1 MSPATT
7 ELTALGAT
15 VQLSAEVRD
24 QNGQVMAGAAVTWAS
39 SAAAVATVSASGL
52 VTAVTNGSATITATA
67 GAASGSATVTVAQV
81 VSAVNVT
88 PDTATV
94 LEGDTLRLTAA
105 ATDANGQVVAG
116 VEFVWAS
123 GDTAVAVVD
132 ASGLVT
138 GVGAGEAEV
147 TAITAGVTG
156 RSTLTVVALT
166 PADVTVTPD
175 TVVLTALGQT
185 VQLAAEVRDQA
196 GSVME
201 GIAVAWSSG
210 DTAVAVV
217 DSAGLVSAVGV
228 GAATITAV
236 AGEAS
241 GDAHVTVTQSVDSV
255 AVAPP
260 ADTIA
265 PGDTLRLVAEAYDES
280 GRVVE
285 GASLTWSSDNNAV
298 ATVDASGLVRGTGEG
313 TATITATAGEASGTS
328 EITVTNRDR
337 AALVA
342 LYNAT
347 GGPSWRN
354 NEGWLT
360 DLPLGAW
367 FGVETDGSGR
377 VTRLQLGRV
386 WDREVNRWVG
396 NGLSGPIPAALAGLD
411 RLTLLDLSANELSG
425 PIPAALARLA
435 SLTLL
440 DLSANELSAP
450 IPPELARLTSLTS
463 LYLWQNRLSGPI
475 PPELGNLANLEE
487 LSLNDNSLSGRIPSE
502 LARLASL
509 TSLILSDNKL
519 SGPIPPELGNLA
531 NLEQLYLGYN
541 GLSGRIPPELGNLAN
556 LRVLRL
562 IENALSG
569 PIPPELGNLAN
580 LEQLILSRSPLSG
593 SIPAELGNLANLELL
608 SLSWTDL
615 AGPIPAELGNLL
627 RLNSLDIFRNRHT
640 GSIPPELSRLTN
652 LRRLNLSSN
661 ALSGP
666 VPPSLVQLQQLS
678 TLYLANNSALCLPG
692 TSAFVTWLAGVERQ
706 ETGDANPCHANDV
719 AVLRSLFEVAGGNG
733 WTNSQ
738 GWLGEGIP
746 DDWYGVDV
754 DSVGRVEV
762 LDLTANGLTGH
773 LPASL
778 GSLSQL
784 STLKIGGNALTGRLP
799 LSLATLSLREFR
811 YSDTQLCAPL
821 EDAFQAWLNT
831 IPTHESTNALCT
843 EPASDREVLE
853 VLYHTMGG
861 PDWTNNRNWLT
872 DAPLWDWHG
881 VRADSEDRV
890 VFLGLFNNNL
900 TGQIPPQL
908 GALAALNHLN
918 LHHNNFGGS
927 IPPEL
932 GELAA
937 LESLSLRNNNLTGS
951 IPAELGKLTKLQYLE
966 LTGSALSGPIPSELG
981 NLANLESLDLGD
993 NGLSGPIPAE
1003 LARLPSLTWLD
1014 LSENAFSG
1022 PIPAELGD
1030 LAAISE
1036 PLGTNC
1042 PRRGCEL
1049 NLQGN
1054 NFTGSIP
1061 PELGSLASLNYFHA
1075 SHNDLEGPVPPEF
1088 GNLERLRALALNGN
1102 SRLSGAFPS
1111 TFTRLGELEGLVVSG
1126 TDLCAPSDPAFRRW
1140 LEGVQNRQHVK
1151 FCDDGAPPAAYL
1163 VQAVQSL
1170 EFPVPLVAGKEAL
1183 LRVFVTATRDN
1194 SESLPSVRA
1203 SFYHDGALV
1212 HVADISG
1219 GTGQIP
1225 TGVREGSLAASVN
1238 SVVPAAV
1245 VQPGLDLVV
1254 EVDPDGT
1261 LDPALGVPKRIPE
1274 TGRLSLDVREMPRFE
1289 LTLIPFLWTEAPNSD
1304 ILDAVASTVADPEEW
1319 LWGRRPYLPVGDL
1332 IVRDHEPVMSSS
1344 NHAHDLIRETGAIRV
1359 MEGGTGYFMG
1369 TMSPPMAGP
1378 SGTAEVG
1385 GWNLFSLL
1393 PGPTAHELG
1402 HSFNLFHAP
1411 CGGAG
1416 APDPAYPYPAAQI
1429 GVWGYDPLGG
1439 LLVPPVTTDIMSYCG
1454 GWISDYHYAKALR
1467 HRLIKEG
1474 APAGAAATGLLLW
1487 GGIDTEGTPFL
1498 EPAFVI
1504 DAPAALPDS
1513 AGDYRI
1519 TGRTAGG
1526 GELFSLSFTMP
1537 VTAHGDGSSG
1547 FAFALPVRAGWEDSL
1562 ATITLSGPG
1571 GSVTLDGESDIP
1583 MTILRDPRTGQVRSI
1598 LRDTP
1603 LGADVAADAI
1613 GAHAQGREVLFSRGI
1628 PGAAAWRR

>member
-1 MSPATT
+1 MISATLWAYACGDGTTEPPPPPPDPPRPTTVTVSPATT

-15 VQLSAEVRD
+15 VQLSAAVRD
-24 QNGQVMAGAAVTWAS
+24 QNGQAMAGATVTWVS
-39 SAAAVATVSASGL
+39 SAVGVATVNTSGL
-52 VTAVTNGSATITATA
+52 VTAVANGTATITATA
-67 GAASGSATVTVAQV
+67 GSASGSATVTVAQE
-81 VSAVNVT
+81 VSAVAVA

-94 LEGDTLRLTAA
+94 VEGDTLRLAA
-105 ATDANGQVVAG
+105 TATDANAQVVAG
-116 VEFVWAS
+116 AEFVWAS

-147 TAITAGVTG
+147 TATAAGVTG
-156 RSTLTVVALT
+156 RATLTVVALT
-166 PADVTVTPD
+166 PAAVTVTPD
-175 TVVLTALGQT
+175 TVVLTAVGQST
-185 VQLAAEVRDQA
+185 QLTAEVRDQL
-196 GSVME
+196 GQVMDVVP
-201 GIAVAWSSG
+201 VAWSSG

-217 DSAGLVSAVGV
+217 DSSGLVTAVGT
-228 GAATITAV
+228 GAATVTAT
-236 AGEAS
+236 AGEVS
-241 GDAHVTVTQSVDSV
+241 SDALVTVVQSVDSV
-255 AVAPP
+255 TVSPP

-265 PGDTLRLVAEAYDES
+265 VGDTLRLVAEAYDE
-280 GRVVE
+280 GGHVVA
-285 GASLTWSSDNNAV
+285 GAAFTWSSSNAAV
-298 ATVDASGLVRGTGEG
+298 ATVDISGLVRGAGEG
-313 TATITATAGEASGTS
+313 TAVITAAAGEASSDALVTVVTATS
-328 EITVTNRDR
+328 PDR

-342 LYNAT
+342 LYQAT

-360 DLPLGAW
+360 DAPVGEW
-367 FGVETDGSGR
+367 YGVATDGSGR
-377 VTRLQLGRV
+377 VTRLDLGGSRDV
-386 WDREVNRWVG
+386 D
-396 NGLSGPIPAALAGLD
+396 NG
-411 RLTLLDLSANELSG
+411 
-425 PIPAALARLA
+425 
-435 SLTLL
+435 
-440 DLSANELSAP
+440 
-450 IPPELARLTSLTS
+450 
-463 LYLWQNRLSGPI
+463 LSGPI
-475 PPELGNLANLEE
+475 PPELASLANLTLLD
-487 LSLNDNSLSGRIPSE
+487 LS
-502 LARLASL
+502 
-509 TSLILSDNKL
+509 
-519 SGPIPPELGNLA
+519 
-531 NLEQLYLGYN
+531 Y
-541 GLSGRIPPELGNLAN
+541 
-556 LRVLRL
+556 
-562 IENALSG
+562 NALSG

-580 LEQLILSRSPLSG
+580 LEQLTLNDNGLSGPIPPELAGLTNLTVLYLSQNPLSGPIPPELGSLANLEQLILGRSPLSG
-593 SIPAELGNLANLELL
+593 SIPAELGNLAKLELL
-608 SLSWTDL
+608 SIAWTDL
-615 AGPIPAELGNLL
+615 AGPIPPELGNLL
-627 RLNSLDIFRNRHT
+627 RLNSLDIVRNRHT

-666 VPPSLVQLQQLS
+666 VPPSLVQLRQLS

-746 DDWYGVDV
+746 DDWYGVGV
-754 DSVGRVEV
+754 DSVGRVTV
-762 LDLTANGLTGH
+762 LDLTANGLAGQ

-811 YSDTQLCAPL
+811 YADTELCAPL
-821 EDAFQAWLNT
+821 EDAFQTWLNT
-831 IPTHESTNALCT
+831 IPTHEGTNALCT
-843 EPASDREVLE
+843 AAASDREVLE

-900 TGQIPPQL
+900 TGRIPPQL
-908 GALAALNHLN
+908 GELAALNHLN
-918 LHHNNFGGS
+918 LQHNNFGGS

-932 GELAA
+932 GELDA
-937 LESLSLRNNNLTGS
+937 LETLSLRNNNLTGS
-951 IPAELGKLTKLQYLE
+951 IPAELGKLTRLHHLE

-981 NLANLESLDLGD
+981 NLANLESLVLRN

-1003 LARLPSLTWLD
+1003 LASLPSLTWLD

-1030 LAAISE
+1030 LAAINE

-1054 NFTGSIP
+1054 SFTGSIP
-1061 PELGSLASLNYFHA
+1061 PELGSLASLNAFYA
-1075 SHNDLEGPVPPEF
+1075 SHNDLEGPVPPEL
-1088 GNLERLRALALNGN
+1088 GNLERLRTLALNGN
-1102 SRLSGAFPS
+1102 SRLSGVLPS
-1111 TFTRLGELEGLVVSG
+1111 TLTRLGELEALVASG
-1126 TDLCAPSDPAFRRW
+1126 TDLCAPSDPEFRRW

-1151 FCDDGAPPAAYL
+1151 FCDDGGPPAAYL

-1170 EFPVPLVAGKEAL
+1170 EFPVPLVAGEEAL

-1194 SESLPSVRA
+1194 RESLPSVRA

-1212 HVADISG
+1212 HVADIPG

-1225 TGVREGSLAASVN
+1225 TEVREGSLAASAN
-1238 SVVPAAV
+1238 AVVPAAV

-1254 EVDPDGT
+1254 EIDPDGT
-1261 LDPALGVPKRIPE
+1261 LDPGLGVTRRIPE

-1289 LTLIPFLWTEAPNSD
+1289 LTLIPFLWTEAPDSA

-1344 NHAHDLIRETGAIRV
+1344 NRAHDLLRETGAIRV

-1369 TMSPPMAGP
+1369 TMSPPVTGA
-1378 SGTAEVG
+1378 SGTAEQG

-1411 CGGAG
+1411 CGGAA

-1429 GVWGYDPLGG
+1429 GTWGYDPLDG

-1474 APAGAAATGLLLW
+1474 ASAAAPATGLLLW
-1487 GGIDTEGTPFL
+1487 GGIDAEGAPFL
-1498 EPAFVI
+1498 EPAFVV

-1513 AGDYRI
+1513 AGEYRI
-1519 TGRTAGG
+1519 TGRTATA
-1526 GELFSLSFTMP
+1526 GELFSFSFTMP
-1537 VTAHGDGSSG
+1537 VTADGDGSSG
-1547 FAFALPVRAGWEDSL
+1547 FAFALPVRAGWEGSL
-1562 ATITLSGPG
+1562 AAITLDGPG
-1571 GSVTLDGESDIP
+1571 GTATLDGDSDIP
-1583 MTILRDPRTGQVRSI
+1583 MAILRDSRTGQVRGI
-1598 LRDTP
+1598 LRDPPPATQ
-1603 LGADVAADAI
+1603 AAADAV
-1613 GAHAQGREVLFSRGI
+1613 GARAPGAPGLEVLFSRGI

>member
-1 MSPATT
+1 MFLLIAAVVSATLWAYACGDGTTEPPPPPPDPPRPTTVTVSPATT

-15 VQLSAEVRD
+15 VQLTAAVRD
-24 QNGQVMAGAAVTWAS
+24 QNGQAMAGATVAWAS
-39 SAAAVATVSASGL
+39 SAAGVATVNSSGL
-52 VTAVTNGSATITATA
+52 VTAAANGTATITATA
-67 GAASGSATVTVAQV
+67 GGASGSATVAVAQEVSTVAV
-81 VSAVNVT
+81 A

-94 LEGDTLRLTAA
+94 LEGDTLRLAA
-105 ATDANGQVVAG
+105 TATDANGQVVTGA
-116 VEFVWAS
+116 EFVWAS

-147 TAITAGVTG
+147 TATAAGVTG

-166 PADVTVTPD
+166 PAAVTVTPD
-175 TVVLTALGQT
+175 AVVLTAVGQT
-185 VQLAAEVRDQA
+185 AQLTAEVRDQL
-196 GSVME
+196 GRVMDVVP
-201 GIAVAWSSG
+201 VAWSSG

-217 DSAGLVSAVGV
+217 DSSGLVTAVGT
-228 GAATITAV
+228 GAATVTAT
-236 AGEAS
+236 AGEVS
-241 GDAHVTVTQSVDSV
+241 SDALVTVVQSVDSV
-255 AVAPP
+255 TVSPS

-265 PGDTLRLVAEAYDES
+265 VGDTLRLVAEAYDE
-280 GRVVE
+280 GGHVVA
-285 GASLTWSSDNNAV
+285 GATFTWSSSNAAV
-298 ATVDASGLVRGTGEG
+298 ATVDISGLVRGAGEG
-313 TATITATAGEASGTS
+313 TAVITAAAGEASSDALVTVVTATS
-328 EITVTNRDR
+328 PDR

-342 LYNAT
+342 LYQAT

-360 DLPLGAW
+360 DAPVGEW
-367 FGVETDGSGR
+367 YGVATDGSGR
-377 VTRLQLGRV
+377 VTRLDLGGSRDV
-386 WDREVNRWVG
+386 D
-396 NGLSGPIPAALAGLD
+396 NG
-411 RLTLLDLSANELSG
+411 
-425 PIPAALARLA
+425 
-435 SLTLL
+435 
-440 DLSANELSAP
+440 
-450 IPPELARLTSLTS
+450 
-463 LYLWQNRLSGPI
+463 LSGPI
-475 PPELGNLANLEE
+475 PPELASLANLTLLD
-487 LSLNDNSLSGRIPSE
+487 LSYN
-502 LARLASL
+502 A
-509 TSLILSDNKL
+509 L

-531 NLEQLYLGYN
+531 NLEQLSLNAN
-541 GLSGRIPPELGNLAN
+541 GLSGSIPPELAGLAN
-556 LRVLRL
+556 LTLL
-562 IENALSG
+562 YLSENALSG

-580 LEQLILSRSPLSG
+580 LEQLILGRSPLSG
-593 SIPAELGNLANLELL
+593 SIPAELGNLAKLELL
-608 SLSWTDL
+608 SIAWTDL
-615 AGPIPAELGNLL
+615 AGPIPPELGNLL
-627 RLNSLDIFRNRHT
+627 RLNSLDIVRNRHT

-666 VPPSLVQLQQLS
+666 VPPSLVQLRQLS

-746 DDWYGVDV
+746 DDWYGVGV
-754 DSVGRVEV
+754 DSVGRVTV
-762 LDLTANGLTGH
+762 LDLTANGLAGQ

-811 YSDTQLCAPL
+811 YADTELCAPL
-821 EDAFQAWLNT
+821 EDAFQTWLNT
-831 IPTHESTNALCT
+831 IPTHEGTNALCT
-843 EPASDREVLE
+843 AAASDREVLE

-908 GALAALNHLN
+908 GELAALNHLN

-932 GELAA
+932 GALTA
-937 LESLSLRNNNLTGS
+937 LETLSLRNNNLTGS
-951 IPAELGKLTKLQYLE
+951 IPAELGKLTKLHHLE

-981 NLANLESLDLGD
+981 NLANLESLVLRN

-1003 LARLPSLTWLD
+1003 LASLPSLTWLD

-1030 LAAISE
+1030 LAAINE

-1054 NFTGSIP
+1054 SFTGSIP
-1061 PELGSLASLNYFHA
+1061 PELGSLASLNAFYA
-1075 SHNDLEGPVPPEF
+1075 SHNDLEGPVPPEL
-1088 GNLERLRALALNGN
+1088 GNLERLRTLALNGN
-1102 SRLSGAFPS
+1102 SRLSGVLPS
-1111 TFTRLGELEGLVVSG
+1111 TLTRLGELEALVASG
-1126 TDLCAPSDPAFRRW
+1126 TDLCAPSDPEFRRW

-1151 FCDDGAPPAAYL
+1151 FCDDGGPPAAYL

-1170 EFPVPLVAGKEAL
+1170 EFPVPLVAGEEAL

-1194 SESLPSVRA
+1194 RESLPSVRA

-1212 HVADISG
+1212 HVADIPG

-1225 TGVREGSLAASVN
+1225 TEVREGSLAASAN
-1238 SVVPAAV
+1238 AVVPAAV

-1254 EVDPDGT
+1254 EIDPDGT
-1261 LDPALGVPKRIPE
+1261 LDPGLGVTRRIPE

-1289 LTLIPFLWTEAPNSD
+1289 LTLIPFLWTEAPDSA

-1344 NHAHDLIRETGAIRV
+1344 NRAHDLLRETGAIRV

-1369 TMSPPMAGP
+1369 TMSPPVTGA
-1378 SGTAEVG
+1378 SGTAEQG

-1411 CGGAG
+1411 CGGAA

-1429 GVWGYDPLGG
+1429 GTWGYDPLDG

-1474 APAGAAATGLLLW
+1474 ASAAAPATGLLLW
-1487 GGIDTEGTPFL
+1487 GGIDAEGAPFL
-1498 EPAFVI
+1498 EPAFVV

-1513 AGDYRI
+1513 AGEYRI
-1519 TGRTAGG
+1519 TGRTATA
-1526 GELFSLSFTMP
+1526 GELFSFSFTMP
-1537 VTAHGDGSSG
+1537 VTADGDGSSG
-1547 FAFALPVRAGWEDSL
+1547 FAFALPVRTGWEGSL
-1562 ATITLSGPG
+1562 ETITLSGPG
-1571 GSVTLDGESDIP
+1571 GTRHP
-1583 MTILRDPRTGQVRSI
+1583 
-1598 LRDTP
+1598 
-1603 LGADVAADAI
+1603 
-1613 GAHAQGREVLFSRGI
+1613 
-1628 PGAAAWRR
+1628 